1 MAITTLKIWP
11 EVTIFLPS
19 RPLPLMFIFHPLKE
33 MFLINKMLDGESIYN
48 LYYFSSLCKPNV
60 TTSLGLIVNLFLFRS
75 YHPRDSFQQFFLRW
89 FTKLPQRRMRRRIR
103 PLSAQSQYTNSDL
116 NPREQCNSET
126 PSRQKKTAH
135 PVDRERSG
143 YEIIE
148 SLMRGKASSKVTGP
162 KFPNLPPPT
171 ARR

>member
-33 MFLINKMLDGESIYN
+33 MFLINEMLEDESIYN
-48 LYYFSSLCKPNV
+48 LYYFFPVQTKYV
-60 TTSLGLIVNLFLFRS
+60 TTGLGLIVNLFLFRS

-89 FTKLPQRRMRRRIR
+89 FTKLPQRRMHRRIR
-103 PLSAQSQYTNSDL
+103 PLSAQSQYTNNYL

-148 SLMRGKASSKVTGP
+148 NLMRGEGIK
-162 KFPNLPPPT
+162 
-171 ARR
+171 

>member
-1 MAITTLKIWP
+1 
-11 EVTIFLPS
+11 
-19 RPLPLMFIFHPLKE
+19 
-33 MFLINKMLDGESIYN
+33 
-48 LYYFSSLCKPNV
+48 
-60 TTSLGLIVNLFLFRS
+60 
-75 YHPRDSFQQFFLRW
+75 
-89 FTKLPQRRMRRRIR
+89 MRRRIR
-103 PLSAQSQYTNSDL
+103 PLSAQSQDTNSDL
-116 NPREQCNSET
+116 NTREQWNSET

-135 PVDRERSG
+135 LVDRERSG